1 MRTISLVAS
10 GCEFAGPAWALGL
23 LPGSPVAGSGV
34 SVACRDVCGYPED
47 YINFL
52 HYNLIIGTDVGSLTD
67 MEFVNGSRH
76 LSFEPRRVEPV
87 SLERFWDEVAWQRR
101 NLEEGDTLVPN
112 PESRSFSVRYRAGGL
127 PAERSAEVTATG
139 TRTLFLNQHQWGEG
153 TGKIGCGD
161 CGALV
166 RVERRDPAKL
176 SDGELKD
183 RVVDLAEARAR
194 LDGEYLAAL
203 GELASRSGV
212 QGAAHRLRE
221 MNRMT
226 AAAARSDAR
235 LALEL
240 KENNLGDTVEAMRA
254 GEINLGHARVIAREA
269 PKKHRRSEED
279 FLDLCRAYPADIVAK
294 HPFAYESN
302 EMYADLAAE
311 QAAKSREPAD
321 AEYALQRAER
331 KTTLNVGAD
340 GMWHLR
346 GRFDFLTGR
355 RINQA
360 LAAAVRSRKQHDGSA
375 DHTPAQHAADA
386 LAELLCGDT
395 SPDTRLLILAD
406 YDHTA
411 DALNNP
417 RLDDGTPLSAEL
429 LAKEAL
435 DAEVY
440 CGVFN
445 ADWTNLALGRSRN
458 ASDAQ
463 RLILAARDGGCVH
476 CAAHTEHTHAHHTE
490 PHAAG
495 GLTEVTNL
503 ELLCGPCHTHHHQT
517 EDHSRT
523 RHQEDH
529 DHGPRSPTRPR
540 EAPTGTRSPPTTADT
555 DTSSPTTRGP

>member
-1 MRTISLVAS
+1 MTGMA
-10 GCEFAGPAWALGL
+10 
-23 LPGSPVAGSGV
+23 
-34 SVACRDVCGYPED
+34 
-47 YINFL
+47 
-52 HYNLIIGTDVGSLTD
+52 
-67 MEFVNGSRH
+67 FVNGGRH
-76 LSFEPRRVEPV
+76 LSFEPQRREPV

-101 NLEEGDTLVPN
+101 DLEEGDTLVPE
-112 PESRSFSVRYRAGGL
+112 PESRCFTVRHRAGGL

-139 TRTLFLNQHQWGEG
+139 TKTMFLSQHQWGEG
-153 TGKIGCGD
+153 TAKVGCGD

-166 RVERRDPAKL
+166 RVSRKDPAKL
-176 SDGELKD
+176 SGGELQD

-203 GELASRSGV
+203 GELADRDGA

-221 MNRMT
+221 INRMT
-226 AAAARSDAR
+226 SAAARADAR

-240 KENNLGDTVEAMRA
+240 KENDFGDTIEAMRA
-254 GEINLGHARVIAREA
+254 GEVNAAHARVIAREA
-269 PKKHRRSEED
+269 PKKHRRSETE
-279 FLDLCRAYPADIVAK
+279 FLELARAYPADIVAK
-294 HPFAYESN
+294 HPFAYESE

-331 KTTLNVGAD
+331 KATLNYGTD

-360 LAAAVRSRKQHDGSA
+360 LAAAIRARTQHEGSA
-375 DHTPAQHAADA
+375 DHTGAQHGADA
-386 LAELLCGDT
+386 LAELICGET
-395 SPDTRLLILAD
+395 RVDTRLLILAD

-411 DALNNP
+411 DTLGNP

-429 LAKEAL
+429 LAQEAL
-435 DAEVY
+435 HAEVY

-463 RLILAARDGGCVH
+463 RLILAARDQGCVH
-476 CAAHTEHTHAHHTE
+476 CGAPTETTHAHHKT

-495 GLTEVTNL
+495 GQTTIENL
-503 ELLCGPCHTHHHQT
+503 ELLCGPCHTHHHRT
-517 EDHSRT
+517 DDHNRPGDD
-523 RHQEDH
+523 RQCN
-529 DHGPRSPTRPR
+529 RSEQPPARPPNR
-540 EAPTGTRSPPTTADT
+540 PTGNHPGPVTADT
-555 DTSSPTTRGP
+555 ATNTPTTRGP

>member
-1 MRTISLVAS
+1 
-10 GCEFAGPAWALGL
+10 
-23 LPGSPVAGSGV
+23 
-34 SVACRDVCGYPED
+34 
-47 YINFL
+47 
-52 HYNLIIGTDVGSLTD
+52 
-67 MEFVNGSRH
+67 MEFVGSARH
-76 LSFEPRRVEPV
+76 QNFEPTRYEPV

-101 NLEEGDTLVPN
+101 NLEEGDTLVPR
-112 PESRSFSVRYRAGGL
+112 PETRCFTVRYRSGGL
-127 PAERSAEVTATG
+127 PAKRSAKVTATG
-139 TRTLFLNQHQWGEG
+139 TSTLFLKQHQWGEG
-153 TGKIGCGD
+153 TGKVDCGD

-166 RVERRDPAKL
+166 RVSRRDPTKL
-176 SDGELKD
+176 SNGELAD

-203 GELASRSGV
+203 GELASRSGT

-226 AAAARSDAR
+226 SMAARSDAR

-240 KENNLGDTVEAMRA
+240 KDNGYSDTLEAMRDGKVNIA
-254 GEINLGHARVIAREA
+254 HARVIAREA
-269 PKKHRRSEED
+269 PKKHRRSEDE
-279 FLDLCRAYPADIVAK
+279 FLELCRSYPADIVAK
-294 HPFAYESN
+294 HPFAYESE

-331 KTTLNVGAD
+331 KATLNVGAD

-360 LAAAVRSRKQHDGSA
+360 LAAAIRSRTQHEGSA
-375 DHTPAQHAADA
+375 DHTIPQHAADA
-386 LAELLCGDT
+386 LAALVCGEERADT
-395 SPDTRLLILAD
+395 KLLILAD

-411 DALNNP
+411 DTLNNP
-417 RLDDGTPLSAEL
+417 RLDDGTRLSAEL
-429 LAKEAL
+429 LAQEAL

-476 CAAHTEHTHAHHTE
+476 CAAHTEHTHAHHTT

-495 GLTEVTNL
+495 GLTDIINL
-503 ELLCGPCHTHHHQT
+503 ELLCAPCHTHHHEHDDQP
-517 EDHSRT
+517 RT
-523 RHQEDH
+523 
-529 DHGPRSPTRPR
+529 GPPS
-540 EAPTGTRSPPTTADT
+540 GQPPN
-555 DTSSPTTRGP
+555 PP

>member
-1 MRTISLVAS
+1 
-10 GCEFAGPAWALGL
+10 
-23 LPGSPVAGSGV
+23 
-34 SVACRDVCGYPED
+34 
-47 YINFL
+47 
-52 HYNLIIGTDVGSLTD
+52 
-67 MEFVNGSRH
+67 MEFIGSARH
-76 LSFEPRRVEPV
+76 VSFEPRRYEPV

-101 NLEEGDTLVPN
+101 NLEEGDTLVPD
-112 PESRSFSVRYRAGGL
+112 PEYRCFTVRYRSGGL
-127 PAERSAEVTATG
+127 PAERCAKVTATG
-139 TRTLFLNQHQWGEG
+139 TQTTFLSQHQWGEG
-153 TGKIGCGD
+153 TGKVDCGD

-166 RVERRDPAKL
+166 RVSRRDPAKL

-183 RVVDLAEARAR
+183 RIVDLAEARAR

-203 GELASRSGV
+203 GELASRSGA

-226 AAAARSDAR
+226 AMAARSDAR

-240 KENNLGDTVEAMRA
+240 KENGLGDTIEAMRA
-254 GEINLGHARVIAREA
+254 GEINVGHARVIAREA
-269 PKKHRRSEED
+269 PKKHRRSEDE

-294 HPFAYESN
+294 HPFAYQSN
-302 EMYADLAAE
+302 EMYADFAAE

-331 KTTLNVGAD
+331 KATLNVGAD

-360 LAAAVRSRKQHDGSA
+360 LTAAIRARKQQEGSA
-375 DHTPAQHAADA
+375 DHTGAQHAADA
-386 LAELLCGDT
+386 LAALVCGEDRADT
-395 SPDTRLLILAD
+395 QLLILAD
-406 YDHTA
+406 YDHTT
-411 DALNNP
+411 DTLGNP

-429 LAKEAL
+429 LAQEAL
-435 DAEVY
+435 HAEIY

-458 ASDAQ
+458 ANDAQ

-476 CAAHTEHTHAHHTE
+476 CGAHTEHTHAHHTT

-495 GLTEVTNL
+495 GQTEITNL
-503 ELLCGPCHTHHHQT
+503 ELLCAPCHTHHH
-517 EDHSRT
+517 
-523 RHQEDH
+523 RHEH
-529 DHGPRSPTRPR
+529 DSGGDSHGGGGP
-540 EAPTGTRSPPTTADT
+540 
-555 DTSSPTTRGP
+555 SSRGP

>member
-1 MRTISLVAS
+1 M
-10 GCEFAGPAWALGL
+10 
-23 LPGSPVAGSGV
+23 GV
-34 SVACRDVCGYPED
+34 ENCGRYQ
-47 YINFL
+47 
-52 HYNLIIGTDVGSLTD
+52 
-67 MEFVNGSRH
+67 
-76 LSFEPRRVEPV
+76 SFEPRRFEPV

-101 NLEEGDTLVPN
+101 KLEEGDTLVPN
-112 PESRSFSVRYRAGGL
+112 PENRSFSVRYRAAGL

-139 TRTLFLNQHQWGEG
+139 TRTLFLKQHHWGEG
-153 TGKIGCGD
+153 TGKVDCGD

-166 RVERRDPAKL
+166 RVERKDPAKL
-176 SDGELKD
+176 SKGELKD

-203 GELASRSGV
+203 GEFASRSGA
-212 QGAAHRLRE
+212 QGAAHHLRE

-226 AAAARSDAR
+226 SAAARADAR

-240 KENNLGDTVEAMRA
+240 KDNDLGDTVEAMRA
-254 GEINLGHARVIAREA
+254 GEINLAHARVIAREA
-269 PKKHRRSEED
+269 PKKHRRSED
-279 FLDLCRAYPADIVAK
+279 AFLDLSRSYPADIVAK

-360 LAAAVRSRKQHDGSA
+360 LTAAVRSRRQHDGSA
-375 DHTPAQHAADA
+375 DHTPAQHTADA
-386 LAELLCGDT
+386 LAEIICGDT
-395 SPDTRLLILAD
+395 ARPNTQLLILAD

-411 DALNNP
+411 DSLGNP

-429 LAKEAL
+429 LAQQAL
-435 DAEVY
+435 NAEIY

-445 ADWTNLALGRSRN
+445 ADWTNLALGRTRN

-463 RLILAARDGGCVH
+463 RLILAARDRGCVH
-476 CAAHTEHTHAHHTE
+476 CNAHTEHTHAHHTT

-495 GLTEVTNL
+495 GPTEITNL
-503 ELLCGPCHTHHHQT
+503 ELLCSPCHTHHHQT
-517 EDHSRT
+517 EDHRPPGGGAN
-523 RHQEDH
+523 RDH
-529 DHGPRSPTRPR
+529 HAPRRPHDTLDGPPPG
-540 EAPTGTRSPPTTADT
+540 ANDTGGNA
-555 DTSSPTTRGP
+555 PTTRGP

>member
-1 MRTISLVAS
+1 MGFV
-10 GCEFAGPAWALGL
+10 
-23 LPGSPVAGSGV
+23 GSG
-34 SVACRDVCGYPED
+34 R
-47 YINFL
+47 
-52 HYNLIIGTDVGSLTD
+52 HQSL
-67 MEFVNGSRH
+67 
-76 LSFEPRRVEPV
+76 EPQRYEPV

-101 NLEEGDTLVPN
+101 QLEEGDTLVPR
-112 PESRSFSVRYRAGGL
+112 PESRCFSVRYRSGGL
-127 PAERSAEVTATG
+127 PAERSERVTATG
-139 TRTLFLNQHQWGEG
+139 TSTLFLKQHQWGEG
-153 TGKIGCGD
+153 TGKVGCGD

-166 RVERRDPAKL
+166 RVSRRDPAQL
-176 SDGELKD
+176 PDGELAD

-194 LDGEYLAAL
+194 LEGEYLAAL

-226 AAAARSDAR
+226 SIAARSDAR

-240 KENNLGDTVEAMRA
+240 KEHDYSDTIEAMRA
-254 GEINLGHARVIAREA
+254 GQINVGHARVIAREA
-269 PKKHRRSEED
+269 PKKHRRSEDE
-279 FLDLCRAYPADIVAK
+279 FLELCRAYPADIVAK
-294 HPFAYESN
+294 HPFAYESE

-331 KTTLNVGAD
+331 KATFNVGSD

-355 RINQA
+355 RINHA
-360 LAAAVRSRKQHDGSA
+360 LAAAIRARKQHEGSA
-375 DHTPAQHAADA
+375 DHTIPQHAADA
-386 LAELLCGDT
+386 LADLLCGETRADT
-395 SPDTRLLILAD
+395 QLLILAD

-411 DALNNP
+411 DTLGNP

-429 LAKEAL
+429 LAQEAL

-463 RLILAARDGGCVH
+463 RLILAARAGGCVH
-476 CAAHTEHTHAHHTE
+476 CNAHTEHTHAHHTT

-495 GLTEVTNL
+495 GPTDITNL
-503 ELLCGPCHTHHHQT
+503 ELLCPPCHTHHHQHD
-517 EDHSRT
+517 DHGHNGHGHPNRSEQPPARPPDRPT
-523 RHQEDH
+523 ADH
-529 DHGPRSPTRPR
+529 DPASTGD
-540 EAPTGTRSPPTTADT
+540 TGTGTPT
-555 DTSSPTTRGP
+555 SRGP

>member
-1 MRTISLVAS
+1 
-10 GCEFAGPAWALGL
+10 
-23 LPGSPVAGSGV
+23 
-34 SVACRDVCGYPED
+34 
-47 YINFL
+47 
-52 HYNLIIGTDVGSLTD
+52 
-67 MEFVNGSRH
+67 MEFVNGRRH
-76 LSFEPRRVEPV
+76 LSFESPRFEPV

-112 PESRSFSVRYRAGGL
+112 PESRSFSVRYRSGGL

-139 TRTLFLNQHQWGEG
+139 TRTLFLKQHQWGEG
-153 TGKIGCGD
+153 TGKVGCGD

-166 RVERRDPAKL
+166 RVERRDPETL
-176 SDGELKD
+176 SSGELQD

-194 LDGEYLAAL
+194 LEGEYLAAL
-203 GELASRSGV
+203 GELASRAGA

-221 MNRMT
+221 INRMT
-226 AAAARSDAR
+226 SAAARSDAR

-240 KENNLGDTVEAMRA
+240 KENGLGDTVEAMRA
-254 GEINLGHARVIAREA
+254 GEVNIGHARVIAREA

-279 FLDLCRAYPADIVAK
+279 FLDLCRAYPADIVAR
-294 HPFAYESN
+294 HPFAYQSN

-331 KTTLNVGAD
+331 NTTLNVGAD

-355 RINQA
+355 RISQA
-360 LAAAVRSRKQHDGSA
+360 LTAAVRSRRQHDGSA

-386 LAELLCGDT
+386 LAEILCGDT
-395 SPDTRLLILAD
+395 PAPDTQLLILAD

-411 DALNNP
+411 DTLGNP

-429 LAKEAL
+429 LAQEAL

-445 ADWTNLALGRSRN
+445 ADWTNLALGRTRN
-458 ASDAQ
+458 ANDAQ

-476 CAAHTEHTHAHHTE
+476 CAAHTEHTHAHHTT

-495 GLTEVTNL
+495 GPTEITNL
-503 ELLCGPCHTHHHQT
+503 ELLCAPCHTHHHQT
-517 EDHSRT
+517 DG
-523 RHQEDH
+523 D
-529 DHGPRSPTRPR
+529 
-540 EAPTGTRSPPTTADT
+540 SPPVAGPNRGDCAPGRPHKRRDGPPADINGT
-555 DTSSPTTRGP
+555 GGNAPTTRGP